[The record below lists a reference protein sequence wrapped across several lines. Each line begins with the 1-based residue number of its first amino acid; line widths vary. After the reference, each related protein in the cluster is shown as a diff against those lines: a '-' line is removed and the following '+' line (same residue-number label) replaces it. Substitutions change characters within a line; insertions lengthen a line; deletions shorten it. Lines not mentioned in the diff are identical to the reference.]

1 MGSTAKGVKSQQGY
15 TFTDF
20 KQVRSRT
27 QRRWCLNNAESVLA
41 LELQPTIRVWDF
53 NPHWRRFIAGDR
65 CRTFSRFKRE
75 RVRTSLKSFLQW
87 KRCYGGTASLN
98 EAVRPDVRQTEEDRI
113 LSRRFAA
120 LLVVCALLW
129 PSHGRADAKLG
140 AFLGSGYP
148 MAFDHWDFQFGLEFV
163 DVSRDPAINV
173 GLSYGPIG
181 FLSSTTVGL
190 SCELT
195 YMQFR
200 TDVTPISQMPGAAAE
215 FEARVLPVLF
225 WGTLGTP
232 GEFGPF
238 VRAGLGATRIYWSST
253 FGLAAGIRYRPSQR
267 IEFWAY
273 GEDLLAFR
281 EEAGTRSNGQRT
293 GFLSDPNFD
302 SFNIR
307 VIIWM

>member
-1 MGSTAKGVKSQQGY
+1 M
-15 TFTDF
+15 
-20 KQVRSRT
+20 
-27 QRRWCLNNAESVLA
+27 
-41 LELQPTIRVWDF
+41 
-53 NPHWRRFIAGDR
+53 
-65 CRTFSRFKRE
+65 
-75 RVRTSLKSFLQW
+75 
-87 KRCYGGTASLN
+87 
-98 EAVRPDVRQTEEDRI
+98 
-113 LSRRFAA
+113 SRRFAA